1 MRPYGCSNND
11 DDDDNCMGGGVC
23 IFANNRTVKAIR
35 VNLPPTFSHL
45 ELCVI
50 DIVNNSSCTVRLFVA
65 YRPPGANRQ
74 PDAVKYAAD
83 LCNCINSLFPP
94 NGTVVL
100 CGDMNFPLIDWS
112 VDNCVKCND
121 FSCSGLFLS
130 LFYSHNL
137 EQFVLSP
144 TRNDNIFDLVFSNDH
159 NCILNVN
166 ISEPFSTSDHNSV
179 LFDILYN
186 VDTPA
191 GNTERNVYY
200 YDFNCADWTNIRLFL
215 FNFNFDSLFVNIF
228 DVSQICEFFYQLL
241 YYCIHRFVPLKC
253 FKVGS
258 NNAGLRY
265 PNSIKKLIR
274 KKATAWRSYRKKKTP
289 SSRVCYNLL
298 SAKCRR
304 AIRSFIRQH
313 ESYLVHCNNLGKFYR
328 YANKKFCN
336 KSSIG
341 LIKTSDGILSSDPQT
356 IAETFQQTFLSY
368 FVEDNNITP
377 PVDYYTNARTESILF
392 SETLVR
398 RAIQRMKANSK
409 GGPDGIPP
417 IFFKRLSNF
426 LCLPLANLFTS
437 CFAAGYLP
445 PVWKQA
451 YITPIFKKGA
461 RTDSNNYRP
470 VALTCTMCK
479 LMESVIKDQL
489 VQYLSYNNL
498 ISPNQHAFLAN
509 HSTTTNLLEC
519 VHDWMLSLQDRD
531 TTDVIYVDISRAFD
545 SIVFSKLMV
554 KLENYGVK
562 GLLYNWINNF
572 ISGRTQRVVISNC
585 FSSDR
590 FVISGVPQG
599 SVLGPILFL
608 IYVND
613 LDKIFSD
620 LFSLT
625 TKLFADDCK
634 LYSRTIFN
642 HSLHVMQLA
651 LNRLCAWAV
660 KWQLVINVLKCI
672 FLCITRSSLSS
683 QSVYF
688 INNVPIVSASSVS
701 DLGVTINH
709 DLTFNLHIN
718 NIVSRAQGRL
728 SVFLRGFV
736 TRDFNFVSKAFITYI
751 RPILEF
757 NSIIWSPS
765 QVFLIDLIE
774 KVQRRFSKNV
784 PALSDMPYLSRLAI
798 LKLEPLELRRLH
810 FDLVYYYKI
819 LNNMTPID
827 PSKHFIIY
835 NSLPSSRSAPSLLHR
850 PVHGSEK
857 TLSSFF
863 YRNTAAW
870 NSLPLD
876 VKSVS
881 SVSTFKIKLKTVD
894 LTAFMKGSVFK

>member
-1 MRPYGCSNND
+1 M
-11 DDDDNCMGGGVC
+11 
-23 IFANNRTVKAIR
+23 
-35 VNLPPTFSHL
+35 
-45 ELCVI
+45 
-50 DIVNNSSCTVRLFVA
+50 
-65 YRPPGANRQ
+65 
-74 PDAVKYAAD
+74 
-83 LCNCINSLFPP
+83 
-94 NGTVVL
+94 
-100 CGDMNFPLIDWS
+100 
-112 VDNCVKCND
+112 
-121 FSCSGLFLS
+121 
-130 LFYSHNL
+130 

-144 TRNDNIFDLVFSNDH
+144 TRNDNILDLVFSNDH
-159 NCILNVN
+159 NCILNVR

-186 VDTPA
+186 VDAPA
-191 GNTERNVYY
+191 GSTERSVYY
-200 YDFNCADWTNIRLFL
+200 YDFNCADWTNMKSFL
-215 FNFNFDSLFVNIF
+215 FSFDFYSLFADNF
-228 DVSQICEFFYQLL
+228 DVSQTCEFFYQVL
-241 YYCIHRFVPLKC
+241 YYCIYRFVPLKC
-253 FKVGS
+253 FNLGS
-258 NNAGLRY
+258 NNGSPRY
-265 PNSIKKLIR
+265 PNNIKKLFR
-274 KKATAWRSYRKKKTP
+274 KKAAAWRSYRKKKTP
-289 SSRVCYNLL
+289 SSRAYYNLL

-304 AIRSFIRQH
+304 AVRSFMHQY

-341 LIKTSDGILSSDPQT
+341 LIKTSDGVLSSDPQT

-368 FVEDNNITP
+368 FVKDNNVTP
-377 PVDYYTNARTESILF
+377 PVDYYTDARTDSVLF

-417 IFFKRLSNF
+417 IFYKRLSSF
-426 LCLPLANLFTS
+426 LCLPLANLFRS

-451 YITPIFKKGA
+451 YITPIFKKGT

-470 VALTCTMCK
+470 IALTCTMCK

-489 VQYLSYNNL
+489 VQYLSDNYL
-498 ISPNQHAFLAN
+498 ISPNQHAFLVN

-519 VHDWMLSLQDRD
+519 VHDWMLSLQDHRS
-531 TTDVIYVDISRAFD
+531 TDVIYVDISRAFD

-554 KLENYGVK
+554 KLENYGVI
-562 GLLYNWINNF
+562 GRLHNWINNF
-572 ISGRTQRVVISNC
+572 VTGRTQRVVVSNC
-585 FSSDR
+585 FSSDS

-608 IYVND
+608 VYIND

-620 LFSLT
+620 QLCLT
-625 TKLFADDCK
+625 SKLFADDCK
-634 LYSRTIFN
+634 LYSRVIIN
-642 HSLHVMQLA
+642 HPSHDLQLA
-651 LNRLCAWAV
+651 LNRLCSWAV
-660 KWQLVINVLKCI
+660 KWQLFINVLKCI
-672 FLCITRSSLSS
+672 FLCISRSLLSS

-718 NIVSRAQGRL
+718 TIVSRAHGRL

-757 NSIIWSPS
+757 NSVIWSPS
-765 QVFLIDLIE
+765 QIFLIDLLE
-774 KVQRRFSKNV
+774 KVQRRFSKSI
-784 PALSDMPYLSRLAI
+784 PALSDLPYLSRLVV

-827 PSKHFIIY
+827 PNKHFMVY
-835 NSLPSSRSAPSLLHR
+835 NSLLSSRSAPSCLHR
-850 PVHGSEK
+850 PVHGTEK

-863 YRNTAAW
+863 YRNTAIW
-870 NSLPLD
+870 NSLPHD
-876 VKSVS
+876 VKSVT
-881 SVSTFKIKLKTVD
+881 SVATFKTKLKAID
-894 LTAFMKGSVFK
+894 LIPFMKGSVFKS